1 MSKTEENRA
10 FVLEF
15 IGYVS
20 DGNVQKILDSMADD
34 AQWTI
39 MGYPEISPSACTRN
53 KAEVKE
59 LFEGL
64 ADMFPDGLSTTP
76 RGVTADGDR
85 VAVETETYGVL
96 PGGKVYNNFYHM
108 LYEVKDGKIQN
119 VREYTDLNYVQT
131 ILSSI

>member
-1 MSKTEENRA
+1 MSKTEENKA

-20 DGNVQKILDSMADD
+20 EGNVQKILDCMADD
-34 AQWTI
+34 AQWII
-39 MGYPEISPSACTRN
+39 MGYPDVSPSACTRD
-53 KAEVKE
+53 KAEVKK

-64 ADMFPDGLSTTP
+64 AEMFPKGLSTTP
-76 RGVTADGDR
+76 KGVTAEGDR
-85 VAVETETYGVL
+85 VAVETETYGIL
-96 PGGKVYNNFYHM
+96 SNGQVYNNFYHM

-131 ILSSI
+131 ILSSL